1 MHVSYWI
8 PRSYLT
14 GVAQVQLLMTPVK
27 YEWDLKNITD
37 TFARSTILLTEKL
50 TNGTLVTPTM
60 GLSKIKAERES
71 RGEYLNSLLIIRLSL
86 TGKFEQNI
94 IVLCICRHDMV
105 ATMMSNPGVSNKFD
119 VDPLSNSD
127 SEKVQIYSFAREADR
142 FLPYLRGECLQCRS
156 KIPAHPLRLWME
168 VKQFGGGVPSV
179 VCGGLTTWSQLRRW
193 CGNGRRWISML
204 ASRE

>member
-27 YEWDLKNITD
+27 YEWDLKNVTD

-86 TGKFEQNI
+86 TGKFKQNI
-94 IVLCICRHDMV
+94 IVLCICHHDMV
-105 ATMMSNPGVSNKFD
+105 AIMMSNPRVGC
-119 VDPLSNSD
+119 
-127 SEKVQIYSFAREADR
+127 QIYSTYGSGRSTVKFWLRKRPNILFRAGGWSRSPVSAWRVFA
-142 FLPYLRGECLQCRS
+142 
-156 KIPAHPLRLWME
+156 
-168 VKQFGGGVPSV
+168 VPF
-179 VCGGLTTWSQLRRW
+179 
-193 CGNGRRWISML
+193 
-204 ASRE
+204 